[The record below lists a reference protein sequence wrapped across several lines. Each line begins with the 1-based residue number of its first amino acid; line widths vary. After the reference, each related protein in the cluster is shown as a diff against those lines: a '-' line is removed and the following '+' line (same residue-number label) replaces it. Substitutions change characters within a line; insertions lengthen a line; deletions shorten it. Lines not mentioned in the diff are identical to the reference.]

1 MEIKE
6 KVLYVMESI
15 GVFVEDDVKDTNF
28 DMRDYIVD
36 SLQFI
41 TFIVNLEKEL
51 GIVYPDELLLMDKI
65 GSFDGF
71 CSIIES
77 LMSEE

>member
-41 TFIVNLEKEL
+41 SFIVNLEKEF

-77 LMSEE
+77 LMPEE

>member
-65 GSFDGF
+65 GSLDGF

-77 LMSEE
+77 LMPEE

>member
-41 TFIVNLEKEL
+41 SFIVNLEKEL

-65 GSFDGF
+65 GLFDGF

-77 LMSEE
+77 LMPEE

>member
-41 TFIVNLEKEL
+41 SFIVNLEKEL

>member
-41 TFIVNLEKEL
+41 SFIVNLEKEL

-77 LMSEE
+77 LMLEE